1 MSATGFQRR
10 RRMLEE
16 VPTAGQQQPSGRDD
30 FNIFAAELVDHTGQP
45 VAVPAGDAKKDIEA
59 GGDSV
64 KSLADLTVRELRAL
78 AADKG
83 IALGRELTAKADILA
98 VVEKALGES
107 SAHSS

>member
-10 RRMLEE
+10 RRGLPGPIVFEE
-16 VPTAGQQQPSGRDD
+16 SSP
-30 FNIFAAELVDHTGQP
+30 AAQEPERG
-45 VAVPAGDAKKDIEA
+45 PA
-59 GGDSV
+59 
-64 KSLADLTVRELRAL
+64 LADMTVKELRAL

-98 VVEKALGES
+98 AVEKALGES

>member
-10 RRMLEE
+10 RRMLEAE
-16 VPTAGQQQPSGRDD
+16 VARQPQAAGGDD
-30 FNIFAAELVDHTGQP
+30 FNFFAGEFASPSGQP

-64 KSLADLTVRELRAL
+64 KSLAELTVKELRAL

-83 IALGRELTAKADILA
+83 IVLGRELTAKADILA
-98 VVEKALGES
+98 AVEKALGES

>member
-10 RRMLEE
+10 RRMLEDAQAVQE
-16 VPTAGQQQPSGRDD
+16 QPKVQQPATQLPERG
-30 FNIFAAELVDHTGQP
+30 
-45 VAVPAGDAKKDIEA
+45 PA
-59 GGDSV
+59 
-64 KSLADLTVRELRAL
+64 LADMTVRELRAL

-98 VVEKALGES
+98 AVETALGES

>member
-10 RRMLEE
+10 RRGLAGPVVFEE
-16 VPTAGQQQPSGRDD
+16 RP
-30 FNIFAAELVDHTGQP
+30 AAPDQEQERG
-45 VAVPAGDAKKDIEA
+45 PA
-59 GGDSV
+59 
-64 KSLADLTVRELRAL
+64 LADMTVKELRAL
-78 AADKG
+78 AADRG